1 MKYSIN
7 TNGYSAREWNSAIIK
22 PLSNI
27 RLTFILLNE
36 DLDVFV

>member
-1 MKYSIN
+1 MDYLINMNKY
-7 TNGYSAREWNSAIIK
+7 GVREWNSAIIK

-36 DLDVFV
+36 DLGAFV